1 MRRAIPLPQWRSLE
15 SLNATELESSV
26 LHAARVEANFLR
38 ERPSARPVFQIIN
51 TGRKW
56 GQIGWLGQVAGGE
69 YVIIFFRNGML
80 SVWDVTPEKSGCV
93 AELQT
98 HMDNYTHTCEVLQ
111 EEQATLI
118 GLATGAHDDD
128 DAERSGRY
136 CVFKIS
142 FPPANPGVSITQ
154 VLDAKIDIPI
164 TGLFIHRG
172 LVGVVGPFNYRTT
185 AALQIYDWKTGQGI
199 LINTGVELQTDCD
212 LDVISFPDEIVL
224 YAEDS
229 KQSVLHTYTV
239 ENIRRMLSLVSHH
252 EPHTI
257 ARVGGGFLI
266 DTSDSDSSPGSPY
279 STASEGDDDAPATM
293 QISLPPKR
301 SKTREIKDQGV
312 GTFGA
317 GYTMLKKSHM
327 SAHDR
332 VPYSGKMSVLTMS
345 LRHIED
351 NSSRVRCITHHFL
364 TPLASPDTTP
374 SSDTGSSAST
384 YLSANT
390 SLSTPEDPLD
400 GSPLK
405 HTFAHTLGINAIVKG
420 PTGYDL
426 ISFGEG
432 GTNVVWLARSDDTNI
447 DSDDDDELDEDE
459 FDKLEYTFYVAT
471 FPTSHSNPRGEYV
484 RRLKLPR
491 IIKPSL
497 TAALDLDDTQG
508 VLCIATTRGEVFR
521 LRFD

>member
-1 MRRAIPLPQWRSLE
+1 MGALAGIIQQRRAIPLPQWRSLE

-128 DAERSGRY
+128 DTERSGRY

-164 TGLFIHRG
+164 TAGA
-172 LVGVVGPFNYRTT
+172 GVVGPFNDRTT

-239 ENIRRMLSLVSHH
+239 ENIRL
-252 EPHTI
+252 

-266 DTSDSDSSPGSPY
+266 DTYDSDSSPASPY
-279 STASEGDDDAPATM
+279 STASEGVDDAPATM

-301 SKTREIKDQGV
+301 SKTREIKDQV

-327 SAHDR
+327 SARDR

-351 NSSRVRCITHHFL
+351 NSSRI
-364 TPLASPDTTP
+364 
-374 SSDTGSSAST
+374 
-384 YLSANT
+384 
-390 SLSTPEDPLD
+390 LSTDHH
-400 GSPLK
+400 SN
-405 HTFAHTLGINAIVKG
+405 TFAHTLGINAIVKG

-459 FDKLEYTFYVAT
+459 FDKLEYLLRRN
-471 FPTSHSNPRGEYV
+471 FPNLALQSARRIRKAPETSAYHKAKFNRG
-484 RRLKLPR
+484 
-491 IIKPSL
+491 
-497 TAALDLDDTQG
+497 LDLDDTQG
-508 VLCIATTRGEVFR
+508 VLCIATTRGEQPSM
-521 LRFD
+521 